1 MRATAPCKTDDD
13 SVVSAAG
20 LHTARFAIEES
31 AAIVLPI
38 GPENLAQKEHPH
50 LLTHVMTICQQT
62 NCL

>member
-20 LHTARFAIEES
+20 LHTTRFAIEES
-31 AAIVLPI
+31 AAIVLPM
-38 GPENLAQKEHPH
+38 GPEDLAQKEHPQ
-50 LLTHVMTICQQT
+50 HVMTICQQT